1 MSPPARRWRQTSL
14 PMPMPVRGTVA
25 AAVACGAGNE
35 GPPRP
40 LAPQPRCARSS
51 TRCARCGP
59 SGDALHPAGPA
70 GTWGW
75 LARNHP
81 SSNGMRWRSAGSVA
95 GAVGDGRG
103 QPGPDVAPVVAHT
116 RTAVGR

>member
-1 MSPPARRWRQTSL
+1 MNPPDPWGRQTDVS
-14 PMPMPVRGTVA
+14 MPMPVSGAVVA
-25 AAVACGAGNE
+25 VVACGAGNE
-35 GPPRP
+35 GLPQP
-40 LAPQPRCARSS
+40 LARQPRCARSS

-59 SGDALHPAGPA
+59 AGDALHPAGPA

-103 QPGPDVAPVVAHT
+103 RPGPDLAPVESQT
-116 RTAVGR
+116 RAAVGR